1 MGAAREQIKKLMA
14 GLLRIQPGEGVKTAL
29 MFGILMCSVGAFI
42 IERVARDSL
51 FLSRYNVDYLPYVYI
66 WVAIG
71 VSIQSYFYSR
81 IADRFR
87 RDRILKFTLAAVL
100 VATLLARACLYWAG
114 DWFYPV
120 LYVFVELAG
129 TLLIIEVWTLAND
142 VFTTREAKRLFSLVG
157 AGGVLSAVIVGLS
170 VRGLVKIIGTENLL
184 YLASGV
190 LAAGLGLVFKLSV
203 ACREELL
210 ANISEANRQIR
221 ARIRLSSDWTRF
233 FKNRQMVYVAGL
245 VVILGFVVTFVDY
258 HFKIAARFAYLNREE
273 QLAGF
278 FGAFW
283 AITGG
288 INCFIQFFVTG
299 RLLERLGVLVALLI
313 LPISLMAG
321 TVGILILPVLLTA
334 TILKGSETVFRY
346 TVNDAS
352 LQLLYLP
359 VPAHFRGRAKAFIDG
374 ILRPVSIGISGVVL
388 AWVLPELP
396 PSALGLILLAL
407 LCAWI
412 IFAVGARN
420 QYYRSLMQTLQKSRF
435 HFGEVGSVI
444 PDESAAKVIR
454 QALTDPDEQN
464 VLHAIDMT
472 QHSPSVDWS
481 DDLVR
486 LLTHRSSA
494 VRTRALQLLR
504 ERGSLKDGP
513 HVHACLKDP
522 APAVRA
528 AAVET
533 YCAIGKERAIRLIAG
548 FLSDKELSV
557 RAATVVGLIRYGGLD
572 GVLNAAEN
580 LKNMLASQRASER
593 AMGAQILGDI
603 GVKNFYHPLL
613 ELMVDDD
620 LKVRRAAIRAAGKMR
635 SPELLPALVYRIE
648 DHDCRT
654 TAVEALAAFGSSAVK
669 LLLRVL
675 GNPDELSGTRLAVPG
690 ILSKIGDQQSLDAM
704 MSHLEDPDDEMRSR
718 VLEAIHRLRL
728 RKPHLKTAH
737 EKIERALMMEIRNLY
752 HQYYTRLDL
761 DLPADSLLGE
771 ALAQH
776 RKKTVRRVFLLLG
789 CLFPVRTVDAIYNNL
804 SAPLR
809 RIRSNAIELLDGML
823 EKEFRRLLLP
833 LLDSSLIDDRLE
845 LGSDIFG
852 LKRMSRYD
860 RLSTLLESGNSWL
873 ATCAIWTCGSFGCQD
888 LLSELLFCLGSDSPI
903 VRQTTLSVLVKLL
916 PPERAKAT
924 VRKHEND
931 PDADV
936 SRYAGWLASQLTAA

>member
-1 MGAAREQIKKLMA
+1 MGAAKEQIKKLIV

-29 MFGILMCSVGAFI
+29 MFGILMCTVGAFI
-42 IERVARDSL
+42 IGRVARDCL
-51 FLSRYNVDYLPYVYI
+51 FLSRYEVSYLPYVYI

-87 RDRILKFTLAAVL
+87 RDRILRFTLLAVL

-157 AGGVLSAVIVGLS
+157 AGGVVSAVIVGLT

-184 YLASGV
+184 YLAAGV
-190 LAAGLGLVFKLSV
+190 LVVGLGLVFKLSV

-210 ANISEANRQIR
+210 ANISEASRQIR
-221 ARIRLSSDWTRF
+221 ARIKLTSDWTRF
-233 FKNRQMVYVAGL
+233 FKNRQLVYVAGL
-245 VVILGFVVTFVDY
+245 VVVLGFVITFVDY
-258 HFKIAARFAYLNREE
+258 HFKIAARLAYLNRED

-299 RLLERLGVLVALLI
+299 RLLERLGVLVTLLI
-313 LPISLMAG
+313 LPISLMMG
-321 TVGILILPVLLTA
+321 TVAVLILPILWTA
-334 TILKGSETVFRY
+334 TALKGSEAVFRY

-359 VPAHFRGRAKAFIDG
+359 VPAHFRGRAKAFVDG

-388 AWVLPELP
+388 AWVMPELA
-396 PSALGLILLAL
+396 PSALGWILLVL
-407 LCAWI
+407 LGAWI
-412 IFAVGARN
+412 VFAVGARN
-420 QYYRSLMQTLQKSRF
+420 QYYRSLMSTLQKSRF
-435 HFGEVGSVI
+435 HFGEVGRVI
-444 PDESAAKVIR
+444 PDESAARVIR

-472 QHSPSVDWS
+472 CFSPSVDWS
-481 DDLVR
+481 ADLVR
-486 LLTHRSSA
+486 LLAHRSPA
-494 VRTRALQLLR
+494 VRTNALQLLR

-528 AAVET
+528 AAVEA
-533 YCAIGKERAIRLIAG
+533 YCAIGKERAIRVVAG
-548 FLSDKELSV
+548 FLLDKEPSV

-572 GVLNAAEN
+572 GVLSAAEN
-580 LKNMLASQRASER
+580 LKNMLASHKAAER
-593 AMGAQILGDI
+593 AVGARILGDI

-613 ELMVDDD
+613 KLMVDDD
-620 LKVRRAAIRAAGKMR
+620 IEVRRASIRAAGKMQ

-654 TAVEALAAFGSSAVK
+654 AASEALAVFGPAAVK

-675 GNPDELSGTRLAVPG
+675 GNPDEQSGTRLAVPG
-690 ILSKIGDQQSLDAM
+690 ILAKIGDQHSMDALV
-704 MSHLEDPDDEMRSR
+704 SHLEDPDEEMRCH

-728 RKPHLKTAH
+728 RKPHLGTPR
-737 EKIERALMMEIRNLY
+737 EKIKRAVTMEIRNLY
-752 HQYYTRLDL
+752 HQYYTGLDL
-761 DLPADSLLGE
+761 NLPADSLLGE
-771 ALAQH
+771 ALVQH

-809 RIRSNAIELLDGML
+809 RIRSNAIELLDGLL

-833 LLDSSLIDDRLE
+833 LMDSSLVDDRLE
-845 LGSDIFG
+845 IGSDVFG
-852 LKRMSRYD
+852 LKRMSRND
-860 RLSTLLESGNSWL
+860 RLSVLLEDGNAWL
-873 ATCAIWTCGSFGCQD
+873 AACAIWTCGSFGCRE
-888 LLSELLFCLGSDSPI
+888 LLADLLFCLGSDSPL
-903 VRQTTLSVLVKLL
+903 VRQTTLSVLAKML
-916 PPERAKAT
+916 PAERAVAT
-924 VRKHEND
+924 AKKHLND
-931 PDADV
+931 SDKSV
-936 SRYAGWLASQLTAA
+936 SRYAGWLATA